1 MKQIL
6 IGRSIA
12 YGAKVGGGT
21 ISGINEINV
30 LDTGAFA
37 VFTDNNVLVTTV
49 NAATVLP
56 NSKNIIIAVGNQLA
70 GADSKTKITVPIPR
84 VGTNYQPQAYVA
96 PVKVVKFIGNDG
108 TIGSLNLPTI
118 VAKQEAFIK
127 ITDTTLG
134 LRTLGTVYENEVKRY
149 SITTVTGDTNITI
162 LTKLIAQINNDPD
175 SIVVATAVGASVGIN
190 LTAKDFG
197 TSFDIALSGILENST
212 IEEREGATPGASV
225 ALNVGRGTTS
235 QIAALEDSYSV
246 ERGNTN
252 RTHLPQFYYKNPS
265 LVTAGANYDTNTITF
280 RGSRNTSLGMQ
291 DTYLQEIVLALING
305 SAQATTIATIMA
317 EVFGGAMSTS
327 NVEPG
332 N

>member
-12 YGAKVGGGT
+12 YGAKAGGGT
-21 ISGINEINV
+21 ISGINEINL

-37 VFTDNNVLVTTV
+37 VFTDSNVLITTV

-56 NSKNIIIAVGNQLA
+56 NSKNVIVAVGNQLA
-70 GADSKTKITVPIPR
+70 ESKSRITVPIPR
-84 VGTNYQPQAYVA
+84 IGTNYQPQPYVA

-108 TIGSLNLPTI
+108 TIGALNLPTI
-118 VAKQEAFIK
+118 VAGQEAFIK

-134 LRTLGTVYENEVKRY
+134 LRNLGTVYDNEIKRY

-162 LTKLIAQINNDPD
+162 LAKLIAQINNDPD
-175 SIVVATAVGASVGIN
+175 SVVVATVVGASVGIN

-197 TSFDIALSGILENST
+197 TNFDIALSGILQNST
-212 IEEREGATPGASV
+212 IEEREGATPGSSV
-225 ALNVGRGTTS
+225 ALNVGRGTTA
-235 QIAALEDSYSV
+235 QITALEDLYSV

-252 RTHLPQFYYKNPS
+252 RIHLPQFYYKNPS

-291 DTYLQEIVLALING
+291 DTYLNEIILAVING
-305 SAQATTIATIMA
+305 SAQATTLATIFA
-317 EVFGGAMSTS
+317 EVFGGASSTS